1 MKAMKREQFRCRFS
15 LAATAVMILAAGSVV
30 TQASAATNYWNG
42 VDPVGSWGSTT
53 NWSTDSGAT
62 TPNPAA
68 VPGAEDDVVFN
79 ITTVNTDQNL
89 HLNNADRAARS
100 LTFNSTAPVSIARA
114 TSTGTTTRKIQLG
127 GGGLTMNAGA
137 GAVSFSSGSYVEV
150 HLATSTFIANHSAS
164 TLSLP
169 RPTVAVADLSSI
181 TLTLNGSGSGLTDF
195 GHEIR
200 DGANT
205 TLAVDINTTGGGV
218 TLVRDGDS
226 TFSGGLTLKKGI
238 LASRSSNS
246 LGAGTFTINGGAF
259 GSLVST
265 RSYGNNLIIN
275 GNFQLGG
282 VTLSGL
288 ASSGS
293 TFNGDVDLGGGTR
306 TITLGQS
313 AIFNGALSNGGLTL
327 VANPTSRVLTLG
339 TSSVSTYTGPTTL
352 SNGTL
357 RVDGS
362 LGDTAVTVVGGLLE
376 LTHTNALSSATTL
389 DIRSGAE
396 VRLSFAGTNVIHSLT
411 VNGELQKRGVYAAGS
426 LPGLTGT
433 AGAYLQTLMPPPKG
447 TLVSF
452 L

>member
-1 MKAMKREQFRCRFS
+1 MKREQFRCRFS
-15 LAATAVMILAAGSVV
+15 LAAMAVMILAAGSVV
-30 TQASAATNYWNG
+30 TPAAAATIYWNG
-42 VDPVGSWGSTT
+42 VDPAGSWSITN
-53 NWSTDSGAT
+53 NWSTDSGTT

-68 VPGAEDDVVFN
+68 FPGASDDVVFN

-89 HLNNADRAARS
+89 HLNNTSRAVNS
-100 LTFNSTAPVSIARA
+100 MTFNSTAPTTSISRA
-114 TSTGTTTRKIQLG
+114 TTSGTVARTIQLG
-127 GGGLTMNAGA
+127 SGGLTLSSGA
-137 GAVSFSSGSYVEV
+137 GNVAFSPTGSYVELN
-150 HLATSTFIANHSAS
+150 LATNTFIANHSAS

-169 RPTVAVADLSSI
+169 RPTAAVANLSSI

-195 GHEIR
+195 GHSIL

-205 TLAVDINTTGGGV
+205 TLAVEINTTGGGI
-218 TLVRDGDS
+218 TLVRNSDS

-238 LASRSSNS
+238 LASRASNS

-265 RSYGNNLIIN
+265 RSYANNLIIN

-282 VTLSGL
+282 VTLLGL

-293 TFNGDVDLGGGTR
+293 TFFGNVDLGGDTR

-313 AIFNGALSNGGLTL
+313 ATFNGALKNGGLTI

-362 LGDTAVTVVGGLLE
+362 LGDTAVTVAGGLLE
-376 LTHTNALSSATTL
+376 LTRTNALSSATAL

-396 VRLSFAGTNVIHSLT
+396 VRLSFAGTNVIYSLT

-426 LPGLTGT
+426 LSGLTGT